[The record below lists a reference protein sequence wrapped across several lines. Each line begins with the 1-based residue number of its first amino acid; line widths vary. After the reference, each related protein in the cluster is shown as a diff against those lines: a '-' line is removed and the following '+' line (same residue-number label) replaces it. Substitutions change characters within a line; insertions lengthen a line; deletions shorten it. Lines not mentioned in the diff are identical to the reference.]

1 MNNPA
6 PTDLEPAPP
15 PAIAGDPPW
24 MAALSRRWRLMVA
37 LAFVAAAL
45 FGGVPTGL
53 LLYAAETAELN
64 LPIILTASTV
74 IGLIFGATGSLIAY
88 LVFKP

>member
-1 MNNPA
+1 MPA
-6 PTDLEPAPP
+6 DPPDLDTPAPP
-15 PAIAGDPPW
+15 AIPGIPPW
-24 MAALSRRWRLMVA
+24 LDRLARRWRLMVG
-37 LAFVAAAL
+37 LAFVAAFL

-64 LPIILTASTV
+64 LPIILAVSAL